1 MNNSLSSNDVL
12 GLKNNKNSSNNV
24 SSKIKNIMNNT
35 IDLNNCYE
43 LSGKNNGTSTT
54 KKNSV
59 SNKQNKLTIPSNPP
73 PLSGKKLNSSAKAG
87 SYA

>member
-43 LSGKNNGTSTT
+43 LSGRNNGASTS
-54 KKNSV
+54 KKNSIN
-59 SNKQNKLTIPSNPP
+59 NKQNKLIIPSNPP
-73 PLSGKKLNSSAKAG
+73 PLSGKKPNSSAKAG